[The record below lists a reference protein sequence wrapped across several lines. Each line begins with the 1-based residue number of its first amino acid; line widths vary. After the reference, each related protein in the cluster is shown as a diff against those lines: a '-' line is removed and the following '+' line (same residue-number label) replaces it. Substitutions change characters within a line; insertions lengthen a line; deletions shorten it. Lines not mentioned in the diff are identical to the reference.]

1 MTEIASSNS
10 ENVPIPAGRFT
21 LRLVWVV
28 VQLLLVYWL
37 GESGAQFIYQ
47 GF

>member
-1 MTEIASSNS
+1 MS
-10 ENVPIPAGRFT
+10 EALSKNDRIPAWQFV

-28 VQLLLVYWL
+28 IQLLFVYWL
-37 GESGAQFIYQ
+37 GETGAQFFYQ

>member
-1 MTEIASSNS
+1 MTTSPSKDGR
-10 ENVPIPAGRFT
+10 IPAWLFS
-21 LRLVWVV
+21 LRLLWVV

-37 GESGAQFIYQ
+37 GESGTLFFYQ

>member
-1 MTEIASSNS
+1 MSGSGSSEI
-10 ENVPIPAGRFT
+10 PIPPGRFV

-37 GESGAQFIYQ
+37 GETGAVFVYQ

>member
-1 MTEIASSNS
+1 MADQPPKNA
-10 ENVPIPAGRFT
+10 PIPVWRFC

-28 VQLLLVYWL
+28 IQLTLVYSL
-37 GESGAQFIYQ
+37 GQSGAYFVYQ

>member
-1 MTEIASSNS
+1 MSGPTSNDGR
-10 ENVPIPAGRFT
+10 IPVWRFT

-28 VQLLLVYWL
+28 IQLLLVYWV
-37 GESGAQFIYQ
+37 GEGDAQFFYQ

>member
-1 MTEIASSNS
+1 MSRLFSDS
-10 ENVPIPAGRFT
+10 GPIPAWQFV
-21 LRLVWVV
+21 LRLVWGV

-37 GESGAQFIYQ
+37 GESGSTFFYQ

>member
-1 MTEIASSNS
+1 MSRLISDAD
-10 ENVPIPAGRFT
+10 PIPAWRFV

-37 GESGAQFIYQ
+37 GESGTTFFYQ